1 MSQGISP
8 LGLFKFYW
16 TDAIAGISG
25 GTTIKYVDVNNGTN
39 VKSYGNIV
47 GSYVVSCGTY
57 DTLLGS
63 IIVLRTSDNSAIT
76 AHIALNGSIS
86 TTVTS
91 NIKHRVFYF

>member
-1 MSQGISP
+1 M
-8 LGLFKFYW
+8 GLFKFYW

-47 GSYVVSCGTY
+47 GSYIVYCGTY
-57 DTLLGS
+57 GSLLGS
-63 IIVLRTSDNSAIT
+63 IIVLRTSDNNALT
-76 AHIALNGSIS
+76 AYFGANTSPN